1 MSATEEVNGLSLLVR
16 QDETGPYLIGG
27 KCTSC
32 QAVFFPKQSIC
43 PRCTG
48 KSIEEAPLSR
58 RGKLYT
64 YTEVYQK
71 PPDYN
76 GPIPYFIGRV
86 LLPEGVFVLTQLKA
100 GKEDLKINMD
110 MELVVES
117 IYRDEIGKEI
127 IGYKFI
133 PASFRPEILRG
144 FER

>member
-1 MSATEEVNGLSLLVR
+1 MSATEEVNGLSLIVR
-16 QDETGPYLIGG
+16 RDEKGPYLVGG
-27 KCTSC
+27 KCGSC

-58 RGKLYT
+58 KGKLYT

-71 PPDYN
+71 PPDYE

-100 GKEDLKINMD
+100 RKEDLKINTD
-110 MELVVES
+110 MKLVIES
-117 IYRDEIGKEI
+117 IYCDGSGKEI
-127 IGYKFI
+127 IGYKFM
-133 PASFRPEILRG
+133 PA
-144 FER
+144 

>member
-1 MSATEEVNGLSLLVR
+1 MSVTEEVNGLSLLVR
-16 QDETGPYLIGG
+16 HDEEGPYLIGG

-48 KSIEEAPLSR
+48 QSIEESPLSR
-58 RGKLYT
+58 KGRLYT

-71 PPDYN
+71 PPDYD
-76 GPIPYFIGRV
+76 GPIPYLIGRV
-86 LLPEGVFVLTQLKA
+86 LLPEGVFVLAQLKA

-117 IYRDEIGKEI
+117 IYRDESGVEL
-127 IGYKFI
+127 IGYKFK
-133 PASFRPEILRG
+133 PA
-144 FER
+144 

>member
-1 MSATEEVNGLSLLVR
+1 MSVTEEVNGLSLLVR
-16 QDETGPYLIGG
+16 HDEEGPYLIGG

-48 KSIEEAPLSR
+48 QSIEETPLSR
-58 RGKLYT
+58 KGRLYT

-71 PPDYN
+71 PPDYD
-76 GPIPYFIGRV
+76 GPIPYLIGRV
-86 LLPEGVFVLTQLKA
+86 LLPEGVFVLAQLKA

-110 MELVVES
+110 MKLVVES

-127 IGYKFI
+127 IGYKFM
-133 PASFRPEILRG
+133 PA
-144 FER
+144 